1 MAWMWLTRPVPSRDA
16 GPRSGVF
23 IGRLVSTKGVHIL
36 LQAVSELRD
45 LDFQLDI
52 VGDGPERARLE
63 ADVQSLGLE
72 ERVVFRGS
80 LVGDERERVLA
91 QADIV
96 VMPSLCETFGL
107 VALENMARKK
117 VLIASAIGPLTEV
130 IGDAGLTFPV
140 GDAKA
145 LARCIEQVLK
155 SDELAEQLSTRAV
168 QRANSLFTTER
179 MVDDHRLLYR
189 RILGSVLHNH
199 LSLAVKK
206 S

>member
-1 MAWMWLTRPVPSRDA
+1 LQNA
-16 GPRSGVF
+16 GLWSVVF

-36 LQAVSELRD
+36 LQAIHELRD
-45 LDFQLDI
+45 LEFQLHI

-63 ADVQSLGLE
+63 ADVRSLGLE
-72 ERVVFRGS
+72 ERVVFHGS
-80 LVGDERERVLA
+80 LVGDEREQVLA
-91 QADIV
+91 KAKIV

-107 VALENMARKK
+107 VALENMARGK
-117 VLIASAIGPLTEV
+117 VLIASGIGPLSEV

-140 GDAKA
+140 GDARA

-155 SDELAEQLSTRAV
+155 SDQLAEQMAARAV
-168 QRANSLFTTER
+168 ERANSFFTTER

-189 RILGSVLHNH
+189 RILDTVPSNH
-199 LSLAVKK
+199 LSFAVKK